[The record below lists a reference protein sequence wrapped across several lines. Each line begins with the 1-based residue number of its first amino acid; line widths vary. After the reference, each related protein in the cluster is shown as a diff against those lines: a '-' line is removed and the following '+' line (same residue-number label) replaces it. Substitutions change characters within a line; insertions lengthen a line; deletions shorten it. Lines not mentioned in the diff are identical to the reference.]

1 MPKNPFTDVWQFL
14 TGQTEDYL
22 ALGGWRYLVVA
33 LFFTLLA
40 TSVVAAVRNWKED
53 PAQRTAVHAGTW
65 VARVLIGCMWFE
77 GMLWKLPLPVGSG
90 LQFWTEQMATRAAF
104 AFHRA
109 FVTDVVLPNLR
120 LLGPIVFLA
129 ELAFATSLILGLG
142 VRLASSLA
150 ILFVLQLWLGIYIP
164 GAPAEWSWSYI
175 FLALV
180 LFLFVLHGAG
190 RSLGVDAWLRR
201 HVPAVRDGKG
211 FLGRLLN
218 IAS

>member
-22 ALGGWRYLVVA
+22 ALGGWRFLVVA
-33 LFFTLLA
+33 LFFALLA

-129 ELAFATSLILGLG
+129 ELTFAASLILGLG

-175 FLALV
+175 FLVLV

-190 RSLGVDAWLRR
+190 RSLGLDAWLRR
-201 HVPAVRDGKG
+201 HVPAVRDGRG
-211 FLGRLLN
+211 VLGWLLN
-218 IAS
+218 IAG